1 MNTLTSLF
9 PLQEEIPAELR
20 LLSPIHQRAYL
31 VDGEIRIWKGSAR
44 KVISPVRL
52 RQADGTLT
60 PLEIGSQPHMG
71 RDEALAA
78 LDGAVRAYDHG
89 GGVWPTM
96 LVAERIACLEH
107 FIRLICVKRREIVQL
122 ILWEIGKSL
131 ADSEKEF
138 DRTIEYMRATID
150 AVKEVDNSNSR
161 FVEQEGVIA
170 QIRRAPLGVVLCMG
184 PFNYPMNETFTTM
197 IPALVMGNT
206 VVFKPPTHGTLL
218 FYPMLEAFREA
229 FPAGVVNT
237 VYGPGEAVIP
247 PIMETGKINVLAFIG
262 SSGVADTLKK
272 QHPKSNR
279 LRGVLALDAK
289 NAAIILPD
297 ADLELTVRECLLGT
311 LSFNGQR
318 CTALKMLL
326 VHQSIAEAF
335 LRRLAE
341 ELDKVR
347 IGMPWENGV
356 QITPLAEEGAP
367 AYLAE
372 CIADA
377 VSHGARVINAGGGE
391 SSASLFRPA
400 LVFPVSQEMRLY
412 NEEQFGPVIPVMPFE
427 DIQTALDY
435 VIESDYG
442 QQVSIFG
449 SNPSQIA
456 ALIDP
461 LVNQVCRVNIN
472 AQCQRGPDTF
482 PFTGRKD
489 SAEGTLSVTDALR
502 SFSIRSMVAAKRCE
516 TTTHLLDD
524 IVVNRRSKFLNTG
537 FVF

>member
-1 MNTLTSLF
+1 VNTLTSLF

>member
-1 MNTLTSLF
+1 VDNLTSLF
-9 PLQEEIPAELR
+9 PLLEEIPAELR
-20 LLSPIHQRAYL
+20 LLAPIHQRAYL
-31 VDGEIRIWKGSAR
+31 VNGEIRIWKGNAR

-52 RQADGTLT
+52 RQADGTLA

-78 LDGAVRAYDHG
+78 LDGAVRAYEHG

-237 VYGPGEAVIP
+237 VYGPGAEVIP
-247 PIMETGKINVLAFIG
+247 PIMESGRINVLAFIG

-318 CTALKMLL
+318 CTALKILL

-335 LRRLAE
+335 LRRMAE
-341 ELDKVR
+341 EIDKVK
-347 IGMPWENGV
+347 IGMPWEKGI
-356 QITPLAEEGAP
+356 QITPLAEVGAP

-377 VSHGARVINAGGGE
+377 LSHGARVLNTGGGS

-400 LVFPVSQEMRLY
+400 LVFPINRAMRLY
-412 NEEQFGPVIPVMPFE
+412 AEEQFGPVIPVMPFE

-516 TTTHLLDD
+516 TTTRLLDD

>member
-138 DRTIEYMRATID
+138 DRTIDYMRATID

>member
-1 MNTLTSLF
+1 MDNLTSLF
-9 PLQEEIPAELR
+9 PLLEEIPAELR
-20 LLSPIHQRAYL
+20 LLAPIHQRAYL
-31 VDGEIRIWKGSAR
+31 VNGEIRIWKGNAR

-52 RQADGTLT
+52 RQADGTLA

-78 LDGAVRAYDHG
+78 LDGAVRAYEHG

-237 VYGPGEAVIP
+237 VYGPGAEVIP
-247 PIMETGKINVLAFIG
+247 PIMESGRINVLAFIG

-335 LRRLAE
+335 LRRMAE
-341 ELDKVR
+341 EIDKVK
-347 IGMPWENGV
+347 IGMPWEAGV
-356 QITPLAEEGAP
+356 QITPLAEVGAP
-367 AYLAE
+367 AYLTE

-377 VSHGARVINAGGGE
+377 LSHGARVLNADGGA

-400 LVFPVSQEMRLY
+400 LVFPVSRAMRLY
-412 NEEQFGPVIPVMPFE
+412 AEEQFGPVIPVMPFE

-449 SNPSQIA
+449 SNPIQIA

-516 TTTHLLDD
+516 TTTRLLDD

>member
-1 MNTLTSLF
+1 
-9 PLQEEIPAELR
+9 
-20 LLSPIHQRAYL
+20 
-31 VDGEIRIWKGSAR
+31 
-44 KVISPVRL
+44 
-52 RQADGTLT
+52 
-60 PLEIGSQPHMG
+60 
-71 RDEALAA
+71 
-78 LDGAVRAYDHG
+78 
-89 GGVWPTM
+89 
-96 LVAERIACLEH
+96 
-107 FIRLICVKRREIVQL
+107 
-122 ILWEIGKSL
+122 
-131 ADSEKEF
+131 
-138 DRTIEYMRATID
+138 
-150 AVKEVDNSNSR
+150 
-161 FVEQEGVIA
+161 
-170 QIRRAPLGVVLCMG
+170 
-184 PFNYPMNETFTTM
+184 
-197 IPALVMGNT
+197 
-206 VVFKPPTHGTLL
+206 
-218 FYPMLEAFREA
+218 MLEAFREA

>member
-1 MNTLTSLF
+1 
-9 PLQEEIPAELR
+9 
-20 LLSPIHQRAYL
+20 
-31 VDGEIRIWKGSAR
+31 
-44 KVISPVRL
+44 VISPVRL

-237 VYGPGEAVIP
+237 VYGPGAEVIP
-247 PIMETGKINVLAFIG
+247 PIMESGQINVLAFIG

-318 CTALKMLL
+318 CTALKILL

-335 LRRLAE
+335 LRRMAE
-341 ELDKVR
+341 EIDKVK
-347 IGMPWENGV
+347 IGMPWETGV

-377 VSHGARVINAGGGE
+377 VSHGARVLNTDGGSG
-391 SSASLFRPA
+391 SATLFRPA
-400 LVFPVSQEMRLY
+400 LVFPVSRAMRLY
-412 NEEQFGPVIPVMPFE
+412 AEEQFGPIIPVMPFE

-516 TTTHLLDD
+516 TTTRLLDD